1 MTRKKLRLLFYIK
14 HPDKF
19 ITKGIGRVQN
29 YLGIHDSVWQIIHT
43 VHLNKCIHIDELKS
57 IMTPYADHST
67 VNNILTKLRIQ
78 CIIFNAEDK
87 ITLTSN
93 GVDFYK
99 SCFAGI

>member
-1 MTRKKLRLLFYIK
+1 MTRKKLRLLYYIK
-14 HPDKF
+14 HPDKL
-19 ITKGIGRVQN
+19 ITKGIGRVHN
-29 YLGIHDSVWQIIHT
+29 YLGVHHTVWQIIHA
-43 VHLNKCIHIDELKS
+43 VHLKKCIHIDELKS

-99 SCFAGI
+99 SCFAGL